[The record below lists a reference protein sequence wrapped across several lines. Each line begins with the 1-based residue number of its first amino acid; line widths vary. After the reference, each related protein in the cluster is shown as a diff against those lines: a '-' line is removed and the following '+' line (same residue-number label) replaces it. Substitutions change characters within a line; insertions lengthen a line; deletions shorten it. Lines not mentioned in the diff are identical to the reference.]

1 MKKILASLLTVAII
15 ASSAASLVYADDAAV
30 TTAAPTDSDSQ
41 EFVTT
46 GEIYSDLALFI
57 AYVATS
63 GNAFEQASADPLAYA
78 SKTGLL
84 TESDKTR
91 YRLETGKEFD
101 FDAPIT
107 RQDYA
112 IAVERMMR
120 VFKKFGIELVQNT
133 AEQSRDSMVQN
144 NGIGRIESFS
154 PSTSAL
160 GIGVMPYEDKSN
172 VGFGGVR
179 DVRGS
184 SVFNNGS
191 SSANDDRT
199 GQGADTF
206 TDGAEIRG
214 SAREAVALAVTLR
227 ILEPKS
233 FAEKQVFFVED
244 PRAEV
249 KLTAEEFEAKNADA
263 RSRYEARM
271 KLLNQQVILDKGVF
285 IAPNDLVTLE
295 EYENFE
301 AALEGL
307 KFSNFTLSIE

>member
-1 MKKILASLLTVAII
+1 MKKILAALLTAAII
-15 ASSAASLVYADDAAV
+15 VSSTAALVFAADAEPPA
-30 TTAAPTDSDSQ
+30 TAAAPTASDSESR

-46 GEIYSDLALFI
+46 GEVFSDLALFI

-63 GNAFEQASADPLAYA
+63 GNAFEEAAADPLAYA

-84 TESDKTR
+84 TASDKNR

-112 IAVERMMR
+112 IAIERMMR

-133 AEQSRDSMVQN
+133 AEQSRDSMLEN

-154 PSTSAL
+154 PTTSAL

-172 VGFGGVR
+172 VGFGGLR

-184 SVFNNGS
+184 SVVAS
-191 SSANDDRT
+191 DERT

-206 TDGAEIRG
+206 TDGTEIRG

-227 ILEPKS
+227 ALDPKN

-249 KLTAEEFEAKNADA
+249 RLTAEEFEIKNAEA
-263 RSRYEARM
+263 KSRFEARM
-271 KLLNQQVILDKGVF
+271 KLSNQQVILDKGVF

-295 EYENFE
+295 EYENLE